1 MIILKLI
8 FNRIKSSIFT
18 IYSLIGV
25 LIAAVYLW
33 MKYKIKKLNEAKETL
48 RVKDFII
55 DQQENIIKEQKQ
67 QSEKVENVKE
77 FYQDLRTKLNDFT
90 E

>member
-1 MIILKLI
+1 MFFKLI
-8 FNRIKSSIFT
+8 LNKIKSSALAL
-18 IYSLIGV
+18 YSLVGIV
-25 LIAAVYLW
+25 FAVTYLW
-33 MKYKIKKLNEAKETL
+33 ISHKLKKLNEAKETL

>member
-1 MIILKLI
+1 M
-8 FNRIKSSIFT
+8 
-18 IYSLIGV
+18 
-25 LIAAVYLW
+25 IAAVYLW